1 MLNDI
6 FVDALLANCFES
18 MFHKGGVS
26 MSGILTGDNYNDHV
40 KLDHKIDDILI
51 RIKRIEEGYRRIGAM
66 IEELG
71 KKMDSNEDSR
81 KAEED

>member
-1 MLNDI
+1 
-6 FVDALLANCFES
+6 
-18 MFHKGGVS
+18 

-66 IEELG
+66 IENLG
-71 KKMDSNEDSR
+71 KKLDSNENSH
-81 KAEED
+81 KAEEG